1 MSRVIRDIDVAEAR
15 DLLEGG
21 RRACM
26 AFPGEGEPL
35 AEPVAVVYRD
45 ERYLA
50 GIASDAHRRP
60 RSGDEV
66 VLVIDEGVYFFDLR
80 AVYVRGRAEPVEAPS
95 GAPEGFSWFRI
106 EPGKTAAW
114 DYGRLREVD
123 DES

>member
-35 AEPVAVVYRD
+35 AEPVAFIHRD
-45 ERYLA
+45 DRYLA
-50 GIASDAHRRP
+50 GIDAAAQRP
-60 RSGDEV
+60 PEAGDEV

-80 AVYVRGRAEPVEAPS
+80 AVYVRGRVEPVEAPS
-95 GAPEGFSWFRI
+95 GVPEGFSWFRV
-106 EPGKTAAW
+106 EPSKIAAW

-123 DES
+123 DEP